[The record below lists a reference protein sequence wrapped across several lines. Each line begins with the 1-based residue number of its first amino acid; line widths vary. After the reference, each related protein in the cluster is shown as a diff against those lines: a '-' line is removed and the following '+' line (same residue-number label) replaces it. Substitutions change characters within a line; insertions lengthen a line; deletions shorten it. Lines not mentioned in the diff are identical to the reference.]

1 MRLKTI
7 YKRLIIYFISIVLVF
22 KFIEQ
27 FNNKID
33 KNKRFSN
40 LHHYSNEEDIS
51 ARKIGYCAPMPGAE
65 ESCLYR
71 ENSFG
76 TNYLDGLVFQC
87 PCKSGLEC
95 VKNPNGYYIV
105 PIGYQGTCKSN

>member
-1 MRLKTI
+1 MDECDKGSECQANYCCI
-7 YKRLIIYFISIVLVF
+7 SNVQPIGKRG
-22 KFIEQ
+22 
-27 FNNKID
+27 
-33 KNKRFSN
+33 
-40 LHHYSNEEDIS
+40 IS
-51 ARKIGYCAPMPGAE
+51 ARKNGYCAPMPGAE

-76 TNYLDGLVFQC
+76 TNYLDGLSFQC